1 MDSHMTDRTSTRSR
15 PRTAA
20 LLLAT
25 TSLLATGAA
34 HAQNT
39 PTQPAAAA
47 APVVDKSIPKI
58 PAGPWQGPRLPD
70 GQPDVSGFWGP
81 AFGSYLN
88 LTDPEGISTGERQRN
103 LPPREQRAPSRVSDP
118 ADGQVPYQ
126 PWARAKVQEYQAY
139 YANPIKP
146 EYVDPLA
153 RCAPPGIPQALY
165 MHGHEIYQ
173 YPGYVVF
180 LFDQGTRII
189 HLDNKPH
196 LADNIKLWNGDSR
209 GRWEG
214 NTLVVSISNYNG
226 KSKFGRSGEFV
237 SENVKIE
244 ERYTFDANG
253 KRYNY
258 EARITDP
265 TVLTR
270 PFTVTVPIRKYTE
283 ADKPRPVVYAVREA
297 KHAGKEVI
305 IEYAEER
312 ACIEFNSGHAHL
324 PSAAAK

>member
-1 MDSHMTDRTSTRSR
+1 MDTAMTDRTLTRSR
-15 PRTAA
+15 PRNAA
-20 LLLAT
+20 LLLA
-25 TSLLATGAA
+25 SACLLATGAA
-34 HAQNT
+34 HAQSA
-39 PTQPAAAA
+39 PPQPAAA

-70 GQPDVSGFWGP
+70 GQPDVTGFWGP

-126 PWARAKVQEYQAY
+126 PWARAKVQEYQTY

-189 HLDNKPH
+189 HLDNKPQ
-196 LADNIKLWNGDSR
+196 LPDNIKLWNGDSR

-214 NTLVVSISNYNG
+214 NTLVVSVANYNG

-244 ERYTFDANG
+244 ERYTFDTNG

-297 KHAGKEVI
+297 KHAGKDAI

-324 PSAAAK
+324 PSAAK